1 VLGSDISHICS
12 KFWILYYPYGFS
24 GKKNMVGDSVRKL
37 FFVKKIHQVAIVCG
51 ILLMSNWQSL
61 LPTPYECYLFD
72 FSFIQFIE

>member
-1 VLGSDISHICS
+1 
-12 KFWILYYPYGFS
+12 
-24 GKKNMVGDSVRKL
+24 MVGDSVRKL